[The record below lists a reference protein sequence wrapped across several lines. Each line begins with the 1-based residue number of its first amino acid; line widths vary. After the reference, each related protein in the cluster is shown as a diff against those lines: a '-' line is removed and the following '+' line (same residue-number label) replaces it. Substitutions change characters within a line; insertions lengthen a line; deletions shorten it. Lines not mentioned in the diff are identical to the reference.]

1 VNRGHYAWKPHGTH
15 APADTSDRP
24 LSPLPQAIYP
34 QGEFN
39 HQSAYQY
46 LETSKA
52 VEELQKN
59 LCAET
64 CNFLQFQVLAARLLS
79 PMHAVMTERSRWSS
93 CKHVQNTTDSIVSP
107 LWL

>member
-1 VNRGHYAWKPHGTH
+1 MCLLK
-15 APADTSDRP
+15 APDQP
-24 LSPLPQAIYP
+24 LSTLPQAIYP

-52 VEELQKN
+52 VEELRKN

-64 CNFLQFQVLAARLLS
+64 CNFLQFQVVLLACFHRRNCL
-79 PMHAVMTERSRWSS
+79 
-93 CKHVQNTTDSIVSP
+93 
-107 LWL
+107 

>member
-1 VNRGHYAWKPHGTH
+1 M
-15 APADTSDRP
+15 
-24 LSPLPQAIYP
+24 LQAIYP

-64 CNFLQFQVLAARLLS
+64 CNFLQFQVLLAHLLPDACDHTPAPALTSCGSFETRQAVRHRLCTS
-79 PMHAVMTERSRWSS
+79 V
-93 CKHVQNTTDSIVSP
+93 
-107 LWL
+107 